1 MILKVQ
7 STLQMSAN
15 NNPHFPKH
23 VDSQIDRDEEMEHKE
38 FSKHVCRNAILAQF

>member
-1 MILKVQ
+1 
-7 STLQMSAN
+7 MSAN

-23 VDSQIDRDEEMEHKE
+23 VDSQIGRDEEMEHKE